1 MIDLTI
7 RTPGV
12 YQIPNAAY
20 HAQICDGPSISS
32 TGLRTIALQSPAHFW
47 AYSDLNPFREPE
59 EVKPKVLNFGNAAHS
74 LLLEGALPKSE
85 YAIAPF
91 VGNYAKNEPGWN
103 AGDKRAWRDEQQA
116 AGMIVVSPDD
126 IAKIERMA
134 EVLRRHPLVMLGL
147 FRGEVERALFV
158 KRGKYWLKSKPDVI
172 PEDTIIADYKTVA
185 DAGLR
190 AVTNANV
197 DHGYYM
203 QIALAID
210 LIRETTGREIENA
223 TLLVQ
228 EKEPPYA
235 VVSYALS
242 DHFINIGRARYER
255 AFETFIACYEANEW
269 PCYCDQTLYVPSW
282 LETQLEQEG
291 IK

>member
-7 RTPGV
+7 RATGA

-20 HAQICDGPSISS
+20 HSQICDGPSISS
-32 TGLRTIALQSPAHFW
+32 TGLRKIALKSPAHFW

-59 EVKPKVLNFGNAAHS
+59 EAKAKVLSFGNAAHS
-74 LLLEGALPKSE
+74 LLLEGALPADE

-91 VGNYAKNEPGWN
+91 TGNYAKNEKGWN

-116 AGMIVVSPDD
+116 IGKIVVSPDD

-134 EVLRRHPLVMLGL
+134 DALRRHPLVQIGL
-147 FRGEVERALFV
+147 FKGEIERALFA
-158 KRGKYWLKSKPDVI
+158 KRGNYWLKAKPDVI
-172 PEDTIIADYKTVA
+172 PEDTVIADYKTVA
-185 DAGLR
+185 DASLR
-190 AVTNANV
+190 NVGNANI

-210 LIRETTGREIENA
+210 LIREVTGRAIENA

-228 EKEPPYA
+228 EKEPPFA
-235 VVSYALS
+235 VVSYPLS
-242 DHFINIGRARYER
+242 DRFIDVGRARYEK
-255 AFETFIACYEANEW
+255 AFEMFVHCYEANEW
-269 PCYCDQTLYVPSW
+269 PAYPDQTLYVPEW
-282 LETQLEQEG
+282 LEKQLEQEG
-291 IK
+291 ID